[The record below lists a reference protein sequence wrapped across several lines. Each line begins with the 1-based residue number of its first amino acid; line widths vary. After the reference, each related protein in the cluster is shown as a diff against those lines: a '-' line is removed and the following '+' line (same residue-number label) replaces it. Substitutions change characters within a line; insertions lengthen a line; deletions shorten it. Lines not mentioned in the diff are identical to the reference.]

1 MAADVAARLREL
13 ARNLLSLEVNTIL
26 KENITAERM
35 PAVGHTLLDIA
46 GEYARF
52 LCDVGYDL
60 DPYFAKG
67 AGAAADVT
75 SGWRPSRQ
83 FDSGELAIAEETFDR
98 LRWAAKSALADA
110 AAAPAGLTAV
120 QKSILDRI
128 CNNADTLKEILKR
141 PEARTAIPIGS
152 TRADLVA
159 RRGGDANG
167 EADLPVEDL
176 LALRKIWEV
185 GTEEVVAQT
194 VIHLDGDVVT
204 RVRDLSRQ
212 PGGDVLLDVHRQSV
226 DVAVSSWRYLLEV
239 LGHIAGTAADAL
251 FKR

>member
-1 MAADVAARLREL
+1 MAADVADRLREL

-35 PAVGHTLLDIA
+35 PAVGHTLIDIA
-46 GEYARF
+46 GEYSRF
-52 LCDVGYDL
+52 LCEVGYDL
-60 DPYFAKG
+60 DPYFTRGPVDAS
-67 AGAAADVT
+67 AVV
-75 SGWRPSRQ
+75 SGWRQTRA
-83 FDSGELAIAEETFDR
+83 FDSAALTISVETFDR
-98 LRWAAKSALADA
+98 LRWAAKAAGATA
-110 AAAPAGLTAV
+110 AAAPGGLTAV
-120 QKSILDRI
+120 QTSILDRI

-141 PEARTAIPIGS
+141 PDAAKAIPLGA
-152 TRADLVA
+152 TRADLLA
-159 RRGGDANG
+159 RRNDDANTQ
-167 EADLPVEDL
+167 ADLAVEDL